1 MIIKK
6 YFLINANIFFNFDNC
21 KVERN
26 ELKCQILKVELER
39 VMNGKTEFF
48 APFGMSQENIFFQQ
62 LNIISID

>member
-39 VMNGKTEFF
+39 VMNREIEFF
-48 APFGMSQENIFFQQ
+48 VPFGMSQENIFFQQ
-62 LNIISID
+62 LNIICID